1 VCPANLMRRP
11 KQGGEHLLTEFT
23 HEQSATLMTTSSG
36 ITRRLEH
43 QATHLDC
50 LTRPGESGA
59 SIKLRAFQ
67 MQHRSSYRIVRKT
80 PIHLVR

>member
-1 VCPANLMRRP
+1 
-11 KQGGEHLLTEFT
+11 
-23 HEQSATLMTTSSG
+23 MTTSSG
-36 ITRRLEH
+36 ITRKLEH

-59 SIKLRAFQ
+59 SIKPRAFQ
-67 MQHRSSYRIVRKT
+67 MRHRSSHRIVRKT